1 MCLGRKQ
8 AGAAESHLLHV
19 RLSIVVSA
27 GCLNIF
33 IPVWPSMQDVMDAAR
48 TLDKVMGLNIAV
60 CEPFYQGIIRKLWA
74 EKSTPTL

>member
-1 MCLGRKQ
+1 M
-8 AGAAESHLLHV
+8 
-19 RLSIVVSA
+19 SA
-27 GCLNIF
+27 GGLHILMS
-33 IPVWPSMQDVMDAAR
+33 VWLPMQDVMDAAR